1 MNQTPSSDATG
12 SASNEQFWNRE
23 FKYVTAKRDGHVL
36 EITLNR
42 PELYNALHGPAHHEL
57 HDIFDEY
64 ERDRNLWVAILT
76 GAGDKAFCAG
86 NDLKATNSGGDTR
99 PAPSGFGGIC
109 TRWGREKPVI
119 AAVNGVAMGG
129 GCEIVL
135 ACDIAVADQKAKFAL
150 PEVKVGLFAAA
161 GGVQRLT
168 RQIGRKA
175 AMELVLTGRQVN
187 AARACELGIVSRVAN
202 EGETALGIAREIA
215 HEITLASP
223 VSVRAS
229 KRVLNYLEEKVERF
243 PDSFEVNT
251 KEFMT
256 VLNSNDG
263 KEGVRAF
270 VEKRAPKWTNS

>member
-1 MNQTPSSDATG
+1 MNQSHSIDITG
-12 SASNEQFWNRE
+12 GSSNEQFWSRA
-23 FKYVTAKRDGHVL
+23 FKYVTAKLDGHIL

-42 PELYNALHGPAHHEL
+42 PELYNALHGPAHYEL

-86 NDLKATNSGGDTR
+86 NDLKATNEGGDTK

-109 TRWGREKPVI
+109 SRWGREKPVI

-135 ACDIAVADQKAKFAL
+135 ACDIAVADEKAKFAL

-175 AMELVLTGRQVN
+175 AMELVLTGRQIN
-187 AARACELGIVSRVAN
+187 AVRACELGIVSRVAG
-202 EGETALGIAREIA
+202 EGETALGIARAIA
-215 HEITLASP
+215 HEITMASP

-229 KRVLNYLEEKVERF
+229 KRVLNYLEEKVEKF
-243 PDSFEVNT
+243 PDSFEVNA
-251 KEFMT
+251 KELLN
-256 VLNSNDG
+256 VLNSHDG